1 VKARQSPS
9 AAGPARRAD
18 VTSSLLC
25 TALLAGVGRRQGIST
40 HQSAVTTLHLTDN
53 NHHKL
58 AVHANNTHHRLNTA
72 TSANMALKRINKVRR
87 RRHERP
93 PFEQVQ
99 PR

>member
-1 VKARQSPS
+1 MKAMQSPS
-9 AAGPARRAD
+9 AAAPARCAD

-40 HQSAVTTLHLTDN
+40 HQSAVTILDLTDN

-87 RRHERP
+87 RRHHHSP
-93 PFEQVQ
+93 LKQVQ